1 MNEINAW
8 IQGNW
13 YALGNL
19 LAQFAFLI
27 AGVWFARKVLK
38 SMRASQEQ
46 FGALLRLSMSEGL
59 SERIKASEA
68 AHRALS
74 GVSGDRRTSYVM
86 ADWPTAT
93 GTPALSLPERESLGE
108 RLLGVWRKVVQ
119 WLRAPMSG
127 HWLGSWRRIAQWLQT
142 PAGS

>member
-1 MNEINAW
+1 MNAINAW

-27 AGVWFARKVLK
+27 AGVWFARKILK
-38 SMRASQEQ
+38 SMRASQDQ
-46 FGALLRLSMSEGL
+46 FGALLKLSMSEGL

-74 GVSGDRRTSYVM
+74 GASADRHTPYVM
-86 ADWPTAT
+86 ADWPTTT
-93 GTPALSLPERESLGE
+93 GAPALSLPERESLGE
-108 RLLGVWRKVVQ
+108 KLLGVWRKVFE
-119 WLRAPMSG
+119 WLRAPMTG
-127 HWLGSWRRIAQWLQT
+127 HWLLSWRRIAHWLQT
-142 PAGS
+142 PAGN